1 MPSSLSRGGPGR
13 HGTWRACGQVYGQL
27 ALDSGLPGA
36 DAFVEGG
43 GVRRLLW
50 TGALVTL
57 LYYSTSETL
66 AILKEYFTYSVA
78 VAFEYNTNTSF
89 ELPDVTV
96 CNVNPLRRSKLCA
109 LNASERE
116 MSSELEKRVCGE
128 GQDIQET
135 TSMLSSL
142 SRGGPGRHGT
152 WRACGQVYGQLAL
165 DSGLPGADAFVEGG
179 GVRRLLW
186 TGALVTL
193 LYYSTSETLAILK
206 EYFTYSVAV
215 AFEYNTNTSFEL
227 PTSPCATSTRCA
239 NPDDLRLQQQ
249 ISDWIAHHKTKNREW
264 LRTLGHQFGGTFF
277 DCTYHNQDCK
287 DASLYRK
294 IINVLYGNCFC
305 FLCGHKER
313 MEYSALSSPYDGLV
327 ITLNPELHEYLPTSY
342 QAGFIVM
349 VHAHGTRFSVCQDS
363 VYLSPGYT
371 TYVGLNLLAQTN
383 LPEPYANPCRST
395 WPPGL
400 FNQMD
405 RMYGAYTRVDCLNIC
420 LQVKIVETCK
430 CLAAQLPQLYT
441 LAQRYGT
448 CVEKMLECAEH
459 VAAIQTSITLELECS
474 CFHACTPP
482 ARLVLYFNSLTYE
495 HVRSMPKY
503 DETHVL
509 GNLGGIIGMY
519 LGLSF
524 FVLFQVLDIL
534 VVGTLR
540 LKKMLH

>member
-1 MPSSLSRGGPGR
+1 MSSSSRRSVLVAPIIVSKPSHS
-13 HGTWRACGQVYGQL
+13 
-27 ALDSGLPGA
+27 
-36 DAFVEGG
+36 
-43 GVRRLLW
+43 
-50 TGALVTL
+50 
-57 LYYSTSETL
+57 
-66 AILKEYFTYSVA
+66 
-78 VAFEYNTNTSF
+78 
-89 ELPDVTV
+89 
-96 CNVNPLRRSKLCA
+96 NVNFI
-109 LNASERE
+109 SE
-116 MSSELEKRVCGE
+116 
-128 GQDIQET
+128 Q
-135 TSMLSSL
+135 
-142 SRGGPGRHGT
+142 
-152 WRACGQVYGQLAL
+152 
-165 DSGLPGADAFVEGG
+165 
-179 GVRRLLW
+179 
-186 TGALVTL
+186 
-193 LYYSTSETLAILK
+193 
-206 EYFTYSVAV
+206 
-215 AFEYNTNTSFEL
+215 
-227 PTSPCATSTRCA
+227 A

-448 CVEKMLECAEH
+448 CVEKSGDISYNRDVTMTELREG
-459 VAAIQTSITLELECS
+459 VAGPINENG
-474 CFHACTPP
+474 PP

>member
-1 MPSSLSRGGPGR
+1 MPSPPSRGGHGR

-50 TGALVTL
+50 TGALLTL

-96 CNVNPLRRSKLCA
+96 CNVNPLRRSKVCA

-116 MSSELEKRVCGE
+116 MSSELEKRICGE
-128 GQDIQET
+128 GQDIRE
-135 TSMLSSL
+135 
-142 SRGGPGRHGT
+142 
-152 WRACGQVYGQLAL
+152 
-165 DSGLPGADAFVEGG
+165 
-179 GVRRLLW
+179 
-186 TGALVTL
+186 
-193 LYYSTSETLAILK
+193 
-206 EYFTYSVAV
+206 
-215 AFEYNTNTSFEL
+215 
-227 PTSPCATSTRCA
+227 A
-239 NPDDLRLQQQ
+239 NLDDLRLQQQ

-313 MEYSALSSPYDGLV
+313 MEYSTLSSPYDGLV

-342 QAGFIVM
+342 QAGFIAM

-405 RMYGAYTRVDCLNIC
+405 RMYGAYTRV
-420 LQVKIVETCK
+420 
-430 CLAAQLPQLYT
+430 
-441 LAQRYGT
+441 G
-448 CVEKMLECAEH
+448 
-459 VAAIQTSITLELECS
+459 VAGPINENG
-474 CFHACTPP
+474 PP

-524 FVLFQVLDIL
+524 FVVFQVLDII
-534 VVGTLR
+534 VVGTL
-540 LKKMLH
+540 